1 VLALMAEGR
10 SNPGIAE
17 ELYISV
23 PAVERHVTSI
33 FSKLGLKRSPEDHL
47 RVLAVLEYLRQK

>member
-1 VLALMAEGR
+1 MAEGR

-17 ELYISV
+17 MLVVTV

-33 FSKLGLKRSPEDHL
+33 FTTLGIPRETASHR
-47 RVLAVLEYLRQK
+47 RVLAVLQYLRRR